1 MTETLPEQLN
11 QLPEPPLTGLAKVR
25 ADLSNFTKEMFGQTE
40 AKEKE
45 ISSKE
50 VADIAYED
58 FKHKL
63 LDKKNAEGK
72 QFYSA
77 QLLGTLDFL

>member
-1 MTETLPEQLN
+1 
-11 QLPEPPLTGLAKVR
+11 
-25 ADLSNFTKEMFGQTE
+25 MFSKKE

-45 ISSKE
+45 ISAQE

-58 FKHKL
+58 FKHQL
-63 LDKKNAEGK
+63 LAKKNAEGK